1 MPAVASQGQDVRSE
15 GGIDVKAIILGA
27 GYGTRL
33 YPLTRN
39 KPKPLL
45 TVGGRPIV
53 EHILEKISRVSGVD
67 RVLLV
72 TNDRFAG
79 HFETWRQ
86 SFSWSKPIEVL
97 NDGTTTNENRLGAVG
112 DIYFVLKQKEIR
124 DEVLVVGG
132 DNLFEFDL
140 NKAWKFFQKKGSSI
154 VGLYDM
160 VDKARV
166 AGLYGV
172 VSIDSSSKIVGFE
185 EKPKE
190 PKSALI
196 STAVYFLTVKD
207 LETLR
212 SYIEGGQ
219 SADNLG
225 DFIRYLIERRDV
237 YGYVFKEDWFDI
249 GSFEQYEEANEY
261 FSTGA

>member
-1 MPAVASQGQDVRSE
+1 M
-15 GGIDVKAIILGA
+15 KAIILGA

-45 TVGGRPIV
+45 TVGGRTIL
-53 EHILEKISRVSGVD
+53 EHILD
-67 RVLLV
+67 RINQVPELEDVLLV

-79 HFETWRQ
+79 HFEDWARG
-86 SFSWSKPIEVL
+86 FHWKRPIEVL

-112 DIYFVLKQKEIR
+112 DIYFVLKQKGIR
-124 DEVLVVGG
+124 EDTLVVGG

-140 NKAWKFFQKKGSSI
+140 SQAGDFFKQKQRSV

-160 VDKARV
+160 ADRSKV

-172 VSIDSSSKIVGFE
+172 VSIDEASRITGLE
-185 EKPKE
+185 EKPME

-196 STAVYFLTVKD
+196 STALYFFTAPD
-207 LETLR
+207 LENLR
-212 SYIEGGQ
+212 IYIEEGN
-219 SADNLG
+219 SPDNLG
-225 DFIRYLIERRDV
+225 DFVRYLVEKQEV
-237 YGYVFKEDWFDI
+237 YGYVFREEWFDI
-249 GSFEQYEEANEY
+249 GSFEQYERADKH
-261 FSTGA
+261 FSKPR